1 MEHAT
6 LVGYDFNWVD
16 DIPQYSLDPQ
26 VSDIFHNGSLLNL
39 HEFPLFGWLEVLAG
53 VAASS
58 GAQRGDIGQPFLQV
72 LKVTAM
78 ATALAPD
85 VQSVDQLV
93 AYGALVGDD
102 LALL

>member
-6 LVGYDFNWVD
+6 LVGHDFIWVG

-26 VSDIFHNGSLLNL
+26 VYDLFHDGSLLNP

-72 LKVTAM
+72 LQVTAM

-93 AYGALVGDD
+93 AYGTLVGDD